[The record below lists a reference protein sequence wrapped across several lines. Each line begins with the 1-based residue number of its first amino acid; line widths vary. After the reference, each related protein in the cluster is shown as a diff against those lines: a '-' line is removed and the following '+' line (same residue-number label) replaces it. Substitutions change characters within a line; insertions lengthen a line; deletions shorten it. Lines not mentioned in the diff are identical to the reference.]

1 MLGVMVAPSQMI
13 VSFVIVM
20 EIVAFFVNGKEIIAH
35 LAIQLLL
42 SLSQINLVTSLISI
56 QKVLAGPVVFVLL
69 HESCCL
75 LFHIFVLA
83 FHASHA
89 SVEV

>member
-1 MLGVMVAPSQMI
+1 MLGVMVAYSQMI

-42 SLSQINLVTSLISI
+42 SLSQILVATSLISV
-56 QKVLAGPVVFVLL
+56 QKVLARLVVFMLL
-69 HESCCL
+69 QESRCL
-75 LFHIFVLA
+75 LVHNFELG
-83 FHASHA
+83 FHACHA
-89 SVEV
+89 PVEV